1 MLFPSLTCVI
11 SFVIAIVLYGNT
23 QIHHIASILAETII
37 TLNYCRKKW
46 KRDNEM
52 LHAVIIYM
60 DGESYWNEETDL

>member
-1 MLFPSLTCVI
+1 V
-11 SFVIAIVLYGNT
+11 YGNT

-46 KRDNEM
+46 KRGNEM

-60 DGESYWNEETDL
+60 DGESY